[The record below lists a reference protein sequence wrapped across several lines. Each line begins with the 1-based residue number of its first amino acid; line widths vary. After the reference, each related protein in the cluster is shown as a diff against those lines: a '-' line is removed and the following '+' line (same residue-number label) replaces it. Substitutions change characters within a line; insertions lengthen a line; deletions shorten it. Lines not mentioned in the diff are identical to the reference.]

1 MSRIAFLGIGNMGF
15 PMAANLVRAG
25 HEVHAFDISIEA
37 RQRIA
42 ALGAQAAESPL
53 EAAEGA
59 DMVITM
65 VPNSRAVADLY
76 LGPAGLLAKLQSRPF
91 LVDCS
96 TIAPEAARDVASA
109 AGRAGFT
116 MLDAPVSGGVHRA
129 AEGTLSFMV
138 GGTEDALAQARP
150 VLEQMGRFVFHAG
163 GSGAGQ
169 AAKICNNMLAAVTM
183 AATAE
188 VMELGAR
195 NGLDAAVLTA
205 IMQKSS
211 GGNFFLE
218 RWHPWPNVLPDSP
231 SSKSYAAGFQL
242 ALMLKDLGLALDSAR
257 ANGAAVPLGALAQS
271 LYALRSKEDGA
282 PALDFSCIQ
291 TLYTH
296 QA

>member
-1 MSRIAFLGIGNMGF
+1 MSRIAFIGIGNMGF

-25 HEVHAFDISIEA
+25 HAVAAFDLSPDA
-37 RQRIA
+37 LQRLE
-42 ALGAQAAESPL
+42 ALGAQAAASPL
-53 EAAEGA
+53 AAAEGA

-65 VPNSRAVADLY
+65 VPNSRAVSGLY
-76 LGPAGLLAKLQSRPF
+76 LGPEGLLERLQARPL

-96 TIAPEAARDVASA
+96 TIAPETAREVAAA
-109 AGRAGFT
+109 AERAGFA
-116 MLDAPVSGGVHRA
+116 MLDAPVSGGVQKA
-129 AEGTLSFMV
+129 AEGTLAFMV
-138 GGTEDALAQARP
+138 GGRDEVLARARP

-195 NGLDAAVLTA
+195 NGLDPAVLTA

-218 RWHPWPNVLPDSP
+218 RWHPWPQVLPESP
-231 SSKSYAAGFQL
+231 SSKGYVAGFQL
-242 ALMLKDLGLALDSAR
+242 ALMLKDLGLALDNAR
-257 ANGAAVPLGALAQS
+257 ASGAAVPMGALAQS
-271 LYALRSKEDGA
+271 LYAIRSREDGA

-291 TLYTH
+291 TLFTRP
-296 QA
+296 A

>member
-25 HEVHAFDISIEA
+25 REVHAFDISAEA

-42 ALGAQAAESPL
+42 ALGARAAESPL
-53 EAAEGA
+53 AAAEGA

-76 LGPAGLLAKLQSRPF
+76 LGPAGLLAKLKSRPL

-96 TIAPEAARDVASA
+96 TIAPDTARDIASA
-109 AGRAGFT
+109 AAREGFT
-116 MLDAPVSGGVHRA
+116 MLDAPVSGGVQRA

-138 GGTEDALAQARP
+138 GGTEDALAKALP

-218 RWHPWPNVLPDSP
+218 RWHPWPHVLPESP
-231 SSKSYAAGFQL
+231 SSKGYAAGFQL
-242 ALMLKDLGLALDSAR
+242 SLMLKDLGLALDSAR
-257 ANGAAVPLGALAQS
+257 ANGAAVPMGALAQS
-271 LYALRSKEDGA
+271 LYALRSKDDGA

-296 QA
+296 PA

>member
-25 HEVHAFDISIEA
+25 RDVHAFDLSSGALE
-37 RQRIA
+37 RLR
-42 ALGAQAAESPL
+42 ALGAQAAASPL
-53 EAAEGA
+53 DAAEGA
-59 DMVITM
+59 DIVITM
-65 VPNSRAVADLY
+65 VPNSRAVSDLY
-76 LGPAGLLAKLQSRPF
+76 LGPDGLLARLRCRPL

-96 TIAPEAARDVASA
+96 TIAPEMARQVAAEAERE
-109 AGRAGFT
+109 GFA
-116 MLDAPVSGGVHRA
+116 MLDAPVSGGVQRA
-129 AEGTLSFMV
+129 AEGTLAFMV
-138 GGTEDALAQARP
+138 GGKDEVLERARP
-150 VLEQMGRFVFHAG
+150 VLEQMGRFIFHAG
-163 GSGAGQ
+163 GNGAGQ

-195 NGLDAAVLTA
+195 NGLDPAILTA

-218 RWHPWPNVLPDSP
+218 RWHPWPQVLPDSP
-231 SSKSYAAGFQL
+231 SSNGYAAGFQL

-257 ANGAAVPLGALAQS
+257 ANGAAVPMGALAQS
-271 LYALRSKEDGA
+271 LYAIRSKEDGA

-291 TLYTH
+291 TLFTR